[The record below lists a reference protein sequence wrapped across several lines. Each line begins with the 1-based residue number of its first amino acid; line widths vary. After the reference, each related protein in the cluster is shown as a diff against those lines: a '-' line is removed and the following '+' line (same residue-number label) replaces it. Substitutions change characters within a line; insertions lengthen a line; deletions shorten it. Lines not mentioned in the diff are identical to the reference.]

1 MEKKLTVLCAS
12 AHPDD
17 IELQCA
23 GTLIRYVKEGHK
35 VYMAIAATGNV
46 GSKIHTGPEIEEI
59 RASLLAVE
67 GVMRYC
73 ARKRGEVEFGSEGQL
88 SLGEMLAAFL
98 HHQAASSNAEPA
110 GPVPEPCPACGLTY
124 ERLVHTGKL
133 GCGECFRHFGPQVE
147 RILRH
152 VHGNVRHAG
161 RSPRRGGGPLQVTLR
176 VARLKRELAACVQ
189 AEDFERAAVLRDEI
203 RALEGVPAG

>member
-1 MEKKLTVLCAS
+1 MTG
-12 AHPDD
+12 
-17 IELQCA
+17 Q
-23 GTLIRYVKEGHK
+23 
-35 VYMAIAATGNV
+35 AAV
-46 GSKIHTGPEIEEI
+46 HRPWEEI
-59 RASLLAVE
+59 DLLCQDCRQRPATVKIVAIVDNQQTE
-67 GVMRYC
+67 VHLCEEC

-203 RALEGVPAG
+203 RALEGVPAGAPPPAGEPVRPGDEQA